1 MVTFWAAA
9 VISSS
14 PTSSSQNIRHLN
26 PGKSHSYFLVQL
38 REKVC
43 PKKPMQ
49 LEEYFEVFEP
59 DDIRIKG
66 HRIGIEDVINYHL
79 KGYTSQQILEQLP
92 TLNLEKIYATLTY
105 YYQNKP
111 QIDAY
116 LQRLH
121 DWQEEQYQQW
131 LNTER
136 SPLIQRLRQLK
147 AQRERQAITL
157 P

>member
-1 MVTFWAAA
+1 
-9 VISSS
+9 
-14 PTSSSQNIRHLN
+14 
-26 PGKSHSYFLVQL
+26 
-38 REKVC
+38 
-43 PKKPMQ
+43 MQ

-79 KGYTSQQILEQLP
+79 KGYTSQQILQELP

-105 YYQNKP
+105 YYQNKTL
-111 QIDAY
+111 IDAY
-116 LQRLH
+116 LQHLR

-131 LNTER
+131 LNTEP

-147 AQRERQAITL
+147 LKRKQQELNLA
-157 P
+157 